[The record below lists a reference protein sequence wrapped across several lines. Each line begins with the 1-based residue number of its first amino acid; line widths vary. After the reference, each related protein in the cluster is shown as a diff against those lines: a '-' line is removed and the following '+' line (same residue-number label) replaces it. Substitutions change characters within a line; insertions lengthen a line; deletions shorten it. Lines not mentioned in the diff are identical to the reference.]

1 MPHFGAG
8 VIPSMNPSRVQ
19 LRRCAIHGYAHH
31 TYPEVLI
38 EHLLC
43 IQFCSSN
50 HSSNKQQ
57 ATAYKFLKI
66 FLLLIKNTPTPSIV
80 NKHRVGAVTSEAMD
94 GVAPDLSPGW
104 ARGGKN
110 SSNAVRHT
118 PRYFDFDFDFDFDSI
133 SLAQ

>member
-1 MPHFGAG
+1 MPHFEVG
-8 VIPSMNPSRVQ
+8 VILSMNPSKIQ

-43 IQFCSSN
+43 IGLCGSN
-50 HSSNKQQ
+50 HSSNKQLLIS
-57 ATAYKFLKI
+57 FLKVI
-66 FLLLIKNTPTPSIV
+66 LLLIKNTPTPSIV
-80 NKHRVGAVTSEAMD
+80 NKHRVAAVTSEAMD
-94 GVAPDLSPGW
+94 GVAHDLSPGW

-118 PRYFDFDFDFDFDSI
+118 PI
-133 SLAQ
+133 C